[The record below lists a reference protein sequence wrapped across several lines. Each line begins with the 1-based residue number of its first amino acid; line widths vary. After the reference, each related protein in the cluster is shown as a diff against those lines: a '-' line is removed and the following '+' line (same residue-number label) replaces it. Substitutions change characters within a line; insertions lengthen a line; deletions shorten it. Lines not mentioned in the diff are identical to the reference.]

1 MGKKSK
7 KRRVEAT
14 YFGKKVKVLFD
25 DGQHYLGIIV
35 RKDKEQDKW
44 VTVFEDGTEDL
55 PLMRTIHLLSNK
67 YACICITFELAVN
80 HLMSLPIE
88 STNT

>member
-1 MGKKSK
+1 M
-7 KRRVEAT
+7 
-14 YFGKKVKVLFD
+14 KVLFD

-44 VTVFEDGTEDL
+44 VTVFEDGTEDFSSDL

-67 YACICITFELAVN
+67 YACIGTTFELAVN
-80 HLMSLPIE
+80 HLISLPIE
-88 STNT
+88 SANT

>member
-14 YFGKKVKVLFD
+14 YFGEKVKVLFD

-44 VTVFEDGTEDL
+44 VTVFEDGTED
-55 PLMRTIHLLSNK
+55 
-67 YACICITFELAVN
+67 F
-80 HLMSLPIE
+80 
-88 STNT
+88 